1 MFNRGN
7 GQSYGD
13 RHEFSVRL
21 KTDDG
26 EEQLVKLFSNT
37 HQSVIGLLNGADM
50 FIEVEDSDGV
60 VRVVSKS
67 AIKSVEQLF
76 TPRNDQLKRR
86 LKQADSFDPYR
97 ILGVEKD
104 ADIETIRA
112 AYREKATQYHP
123 DRFASLNL
131 PSEMAKYV
139 DSMTRRINMA
149 WQELSKNIEAA

>member
-21 KTDDG
+21 KIDDG
-26 EEQLVKLFSNT
+26 EEQLVKLISNT

-50 FIEVEDSDGV
+50 FIAVEDSDGV

-131 PSEMAKYV
+131 PPEMAKYV

-149 WQELSKNIEAA
+149 WQELSKNTEAA